1 MQQGQI
7 SFDVLLM
14 AVVLA
19 VVFGGLIVITGS
31 VEQTNKESAIA
42 LQQKHILSETINVI
56 SNTHVLAD
64 GGNGTRVQF
73 TIPTLL
79 VPGERAG
86 TLTLDPAAGPVSLDC
101 SVLLFPATNTVSV
114 VATAGTETFQQTR
127 SAVFDTVAFTYPPT
141 TTCGSVLTIQKV

>member
-1 MQQGQI
+1 
-7 SFDVLLM
+7 LLM

-19 VVFGGLIVITGS
+19 VVFGGLIAITGT

-64 GGNGTRVQF
+64 GGNGTRVSY
-73 TIPTLL
+73 TIPSLL
-79 VPGERAG
+79 VPGESAG
-86 TLTLDPAAGPVSLDC
+86 ELTFNPPATPNPLDC

-114 VATAGTETFQQTR
+114 IATAGTETFEQTR
-127 SAVFDTVAFTYPPT
+127 SAVFDETAFSYPAT
-141 TTCGSVLTIQKV
+141 TACGSILTIQKV